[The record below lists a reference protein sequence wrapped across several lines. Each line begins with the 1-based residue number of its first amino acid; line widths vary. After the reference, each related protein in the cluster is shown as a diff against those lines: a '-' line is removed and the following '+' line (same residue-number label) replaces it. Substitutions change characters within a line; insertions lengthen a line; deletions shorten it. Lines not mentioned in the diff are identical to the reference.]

1 MLLIDG
7 GEPECYK
14 EAMKSE
20 HKKFVQELIFQQQ
33 RYVLFCDSQSVIH
46 LGKNPTFHG
55 RSKHIDVRYH
65 WIHDIL
71 GNSKLLELEKIHTDD
86 NGSDMMT
93 NFTKGEV

>member
-1 MLLIDG
+1 VLLTDG

-33 RYVLFCDSQSVIH
+33 RCVLFCDSQSAIH

-55 RSKHIDVRYH
+55 RSKHIVRYH
-65 WIHDIL
+65 
-71 GNSKLLELEKIHTDD
+71 
-86 NGSDMMT
+86 
-93 NFTKGEV
+93 